1 MMKPPREGSPM
12 NLNPNLL
19 FLLGVGFPLAYALD
33 GLFWALRQH
42 IGGRHG
48 K

>member
-1 MMKPPREGSPM
+1 MHNINVIS
-12 NLNPNLL
+12 L
-19 FLLGVGFPLAYALD
+19 FFLGVAFPLAYALD